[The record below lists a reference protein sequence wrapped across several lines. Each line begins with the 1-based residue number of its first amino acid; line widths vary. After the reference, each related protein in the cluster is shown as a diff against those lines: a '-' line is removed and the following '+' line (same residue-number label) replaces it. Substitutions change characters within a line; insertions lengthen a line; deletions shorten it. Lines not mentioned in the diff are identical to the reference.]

1 MSNSNKL
8 LWLKRILAVKV
19 VYTFFISGLPLLLYP
34 TSLLLK
40 LGIPT
45 PDYPIYMRLLG
56 AVITAVGVAYW
67 YAYKDPVHNIAILKA
82 GIVDNGLVTLVNMIF
97 IVFYNFRGITFM
109 INLPITLFFF
119 ISFILLMPKTE
130 AA

>member
-19 VYTFFISGLPLLLYP
+19 IYTVLLSGLPLLLLP
-34 TSLLLK
+34 TSLLQRF
-40 LGIPT
+40 GTPT

-56 AVITAVGVAYW
+56 AVITAFGIAYW

-82 GIVDNGLVTLVNMIF
+82 GIVDNGLVSLVNLIF
-97 IVFYNFRGITFM
+97 IVFYNFRGISFL
-109 INLPITLFFF
+109 ISLPLTLFFF